1 MRLTYQYTF
10 IQWLL
15 FFFIYCFLGWV
26 WESCY
31 VSIKKRE
38 WINRGF
44 LHGPMLPIYGS
55 GAIIVLLCTIGVR
68 DQVILIFIFGM
79 TGATILEY
87 VTGACMERL
96 FRVRYWDYS
105 HMPLNL
111 KGYICLP
118 VSLGWG
124 VFSVLLVRVIHVPI
138 ENAVLQIPERIAEAV
153 TVLCSSAFAAD
164 FTLSFG
170 EAMDLRDMLIR
181 LSDSNEKIQR
191 LQKRLEV
198 VSAFAEDGLMQYQ
211 MKREERKMSRKEF
224 LEGMIERQRENR
236 RMMLVELIDRVNES
250 IDAGLE
256 KREELQKIKTQIEQ
270 EFKNIGSLTNR
281 AARRSARLLHRNP
294 NTVSK
299 KYAEALKQVQ
309 EMLKKKKQDTD

>member
-1 MRLTYQYTF
+1 MTYQYTF

-55 GAIIVLLCTIGVR
+55 GAIIVLICTIGVR
-68 DQVILIFIFGM
+68 DQIVLTFLFGM

-87 VTGACMERL
+87 VTGVCMERL

-124 VFSVLLVRVIHVPI
+124 AFSVLLVRVIHVPI
-138 ENAVLQIPERIAEAV
+138 ENLVLQIPERIAEV
-153 TVLCSSAFAAD
+153 VSVVCSSAFAMD
-164 FTLSFG
+164 FTLSFS

-224 LEGMIERQRENR
+224 LERMIERQRENR

-299 KYAEALKQVQ
+299 RYAEALKQVQ
-309 EMLKKKKQDTD
+309 EMLKKKK

>member
-1 MRLTYQYTF
+1 MAYHYTF

-31 VSIKKRE
+31 VSAKNRE

-68 DQVILIFIFGM
+68 DQIVLTFLFGM
-79 TGATILEY
+79 IGATILEY

-124 VFSVLLVRVIHVPI
+124 VFSVLLMRVIHVPI
-138 ENAVLQIPERIAEAV
+138 ENLVLQIPERIAEV
-153 TVLCSSAFAAD
+153 VSVVCSSAFAVD
-164 FTLSFG
+164 FTLSFS

-224 LEGMIERQRENR
+224 LERMIERQRENR

-256 KREELQKIKTQIEQ
+256 KREELQKSKPQIEQ

-299 KYAEALKQVQ
+299 RYAEALKQVQ
-309 EMLKKKKQDTD
+309 EMLKKKK

>member
-124 VFSVLLVRVIHVPI
+124 AFSVLLVRVIHVPI
-138 ENAVLQIPERIAEAV
+138 ENLVLQIPERIAEV
-153 TVLCSSAFAAD
+153 VSVVCSSAFAVD
-164 FTLSFG
+164 FTLSFS

-211 MKREERKMSRKEF
+211 MKREEQKMSRKEF

-299 KYAEALKQVQ
+299 RYAEALKQVQ
-309 EMLKKKKQDTD
+309 EMLKKKK

>member
-1 MRLTYQYTF
+1 MTYQYTF

-153 TVLCSSAFAAD
+153 TVLCSSAFAVD
-164 FTLSFG
+164 FTLSFS

-299 KYAEALKQVQ
+299 RYAEALKQVQ
-309 EMLKKKKQDTD
+309 EMLKKKK

>member
-138 ENAVLQIPERIAEAV
+138 ENLVLQIPERIAEV
-153 TVLCSSAFAAD
+153 VSVVCSSAFAMD
-164 FTLSFG
+164 FTLSFS

-299 KYAEALKQVQ
+299 RYAEALKQVQ
-309 EMLKKKKQDTD
+309 EMLKKKK

>member
-124 VFSVLLVRVIHVPI
+124 VFSELLVRVIHVPI
-138 ENAVLQIPERIAEAV
+138 ENLVLQIPERIAEV
-153 TVLCSSAFAAD
+153 VSVVCSSAFAVD
-164 FTLSFG
+164 FTLSFS

-299 KYAEALKQVQ
+299 RYAEALKQVQ
-309 EMLKKKKQDTD
+309 EMLKKKK

>member
-1 MRLTYQYTF
+1 MAYHYTF

-31 VSIKKRE
+31 VSAKNRE

-55 GAIIVLLCTIGVR
+55 GAIIVLICTIGVR
-68 DQVILIFIFGM
+68 DQIVLTFLFGM
-79 TGATILEY
+79 IGATILEY

-124 VFSVLLVRVIHVPI
+124 AFSVLLVRVIHVPI
-138 ENAVLQIPERIAEAV
+138 ENLVLQIPERIAEV
-153 TVLCSSAFAAD
+153 VSVVCSSAFAVD
-164 FTLSFG
+164 FTLSFS

-198 VSAFAEDGLMQYQ
+198 VSAFAEDGLMQHQ

-299 KYAEALKQVQ
+299 RYAEALKQVQ
-309 EMLKKKKQDTD
+309 EMLKKKK

>member
-1 MRLTYQYTF
+1 MAYHYTF

-31 VSIKKRE
+31 VSAKNRE

-68 DQVILIFIFGM
+68 DQIVLTFLFGM

-124 VFSVLLVRVIHVPI
+124 VFSVLLMRVIHVPI
-138 ENAVLQIPERIAEAV
+138 ENLVLQIPERIAEV
-153 TVLCSSAFAAD
+153 VSVVCSSAFAVD
-164 FTLSFG
+164 FTLSFS

-224 LEGMIERQRENR
+224 LERMIERQRENR

-299 KYAEALKQVQ
+299 RYAEALKQVQ
-309 EMLKKKKQDTD
+309 EMLKKKK

>member
-1 MRLTYQYTF
+1 MAYHYTF

-124 VFSVLLVRVIHVPI
+124 AFSVLLVRVIHVPI
-138 ENAVLQIPERIAEAV
+138 ENLVLQIPERIAEV
-153 TVLCSSAFAAD
+153 VSVVCSSAFAVD
-164 FTLSFG
+164 FTLSFS

-299 KYAEALKQVQ
+299 RYAEALKQVQ
-309 EMLKKKKQDTD
+309 EMLKKKK

>member
-68 DQVILIFIFGM
+68 DQVILIFLFGM

-124 VFSVLLVRVIHVPI
+124 VFSVLLMRVIHVPI
-138 ENAVLQIPERIAEAV
+138 ENLVLQIPERIAEV
-153 TVLCSSAFAAD
+153 VSVVCSSAFAVD
-164 FTLSFG
+164 FTLSFS

-299 KYAEALKQVQ
+299 RYAEALKQVQ
-309 EMLKKKKQDTD
+309 EMLKKKK

>member
-31 VSIKKRE
+31 VSAKNRE

-68 DQVILIFIFGM
+68 DQIVLIFLFGM
-79 TGATILEY
+79 IGATILEY
-87 VTGACMERL
+87 VTGAYMERL

-138 ENAVLQIPERIAEAV
+138 ENLVLQIPERIAEV
-153 TVLCSSAFAAD
+153 VSVVCSSAFAVD
-164 FTLSFG
+164 FTLSFS

-224 LEGMIERQRENR
+224 LERMIERQRENR

-299 KYAEALKQVQ
+299 RYAEALKQVQ
-309 EMLKKKKQDTD
+309 EMLKKKK

>member
-138 ENAVLQIPERIAEAV
+138 ENLVLQIPERIAEV
-153 TVLCSSAFAAD
+153 VSVVCSSAFAVD
-164 FTLSFG
+164 FTLSFS

-224 LEGMIERQRENR
+224 LERMIERQRENR

-299 KYAEALKQVQ
+299 RYAEALKQVQ
-309 EMLKKKKQDTD
+309 EMLKKKK

>member
-1 MRLTYQYTF
+1 MAYHYTF

-31 VSIKKRE
+31 VSAKNRE

-124 VFSVLLVRVIHVPI
+124 AFSVLLVRVIHVPI
-138 ENAVLQIPERIAEAV
+138 ENLVLQIPERIAEV
-153 TVLCSSAFAAD
+153 VSVVCSSAFAVD
-164 FTLSFG
+164 FTLSFS

-309 EMLKKKKQDTD
+309 EMLKKKKQE

>member
-124 VFSVLLVRVIHVPI
+124 AFSVLLVRVIHVPI
-138 ENAVLQIPERIAEAV
+138 ENLVLQIPERIAEV
-153 TVLCSSAFAAD
+153 VSVVCSSAFAVD
-164 FTLSFG
+164 FTLSFS

-198 VSAFAEDGLMQYQ
+198 VSAFAGDGLMQYQ

-236 RMMLVELIDRVNES
+236 RMMLVELIDRVNE
-250 IDAGLE
+250 AMENGLE
-256 KREELQKIKTQIEQ
+256 KKEELQKIKTQIEQ

-281 AARRSARLLHRNP
+281 AVRRSAGLLHRNP

>member
-138 ENAVLQIPERIAEAV
+138 ENLVLQIPERIAEV
-153 TVLCSSAFAAD
+153 VSVVCSSAFAVD
-164 FTLSFG
+164 FTLSFS

-270 EFKNIGSLTNR
+270 EFKNIGALTNR

-299 KYAEALKQVQ
+299 RYAEALKQVQ
-309 EMLKKKKQDTD
+309 EMLKKKK

>member
-138 ENAVLQIPERIAEAV
+138 ENLVLQIPERIAEV
-153 TVLCSSAFAAD
+153 VSVVCSSAFAVD
-164 FTLSFG
+164 FTMSFS

-211 MKREERKMSRKEF
+211 MKREERKISRKEF

-299 KYAEALKQVQ
+299 RYAEALKQVQ
-309 EMLKKKKQDTD
+309 EMLKKKK

>member
-153 TVLCSSAFAAD
+153 TVLCSSAFAVD
-164 FTLSFG
+164 FTLSFS

-299 KYAEALKQVQ
+299 RYAEALKQVQ
-309 EMLKKKKQDTD
+309 EMLKKKK

>member
-1 MRLTYQYTF
+1 MAYHYTF

-31 VSIKKRE
+31 VSAKNRE

-55 GAIIVLLCTIGVR
+55 GAIIVLICTIGVR
-68 DQVILIFIFGM
+68 DQIVLTFLFGM
-79 TGATILEY
+79 IGATILEY

-124 VFSVLLVRVIHVPI
+124 VFSVLLMRVIHVPI
-138 ENAVLQIPERIAEAV
+138 ENLVLQIPERIAEV
-153 TVLCSSAFAAD
+153 VSVVCSSAFAVD
-164 FTLSFG
+164 FTLSFS

-224 LEGMIERQRENR
+224 LERMIERQRENR
-236 RMMLVELIDRVNES
+236 RMMLVELIDRVNEY

-299 KYAEALKQVQ
+299 RYAEALKQVQ
-309 EMLKKKKQDTD
+309 EMLKKKK

>member
-1 MRLTYQYTF
+1 MAYHYTF

-31 VSIKKRE
+31 VSAKNRE

-55 GAIIVLLCTIGVR
+55 GAIIVLICTIGVR
-68 DQVILIFIFGM
+68 DQIVLNFLFGM
-79 TGATILEY
+79 IGATILEY

-138 ENAVLQIPERIAEAV
+138 ENLVLQIPERIAEV
-153 TVLCSSAFAAD
+153 VSVVCSSAFAVD
-164 FTLSFG
+164 FTLSFS

-299 KYAEALKQVQ
+299 RYAEALKQIQ
-309 EMLKKKKQDTD
+309 EMLKKKK

>member
-55 GAIIVLLCTIGVR
+55 GAIIVLICTIGVR
-68 DQVILIFIFGM
+68 DQIVLTFLFGM
-79 TGATILEY
+79 IGATILEY

-124 VFSVLLVRVIHVPI
+124 VFSVLLMRVIHVPI
-138 ENAVLQIPERIAEAV
+138 ENLVLQIPERIAEV
-153 TVLCSSAFAAD
+153 VSVVCSSAFAVD
-164 FTLSFG
+164 FTLSFS

-224 LEGMIERQRENR
+224 LERMIERQRENR

-299 KYAEALKQVQ
+299 RYAEALKQVQ
-309 EMLKKKKQDTD
+309 EMLKKKK

>member
-1 MRLTYQYTF
+1 MAYHYTF

-31 VSIKKRE
+31 VSAKNRE

-68 DQVILIFIFGM
+68 DQIVLTFLFGM
-79 TGATILEY
+79 IGATILEY

-124 VFSVLLVRVIHVPI
+124 AFSVLLVRVIHVPI
-138 ENAVLQIPERIAEAV
+138 ENLVLQIPERIAEV
-153 TVLCSSAFAAD
+153 VSVVCSSAFAVD
-164 FTLSFG
+164 FTLSFS

-198 VSAFAEDGLMQYQ
+198 VSAFAEDSLMQYQ

-299 KYAEALKQVQ
+299 RYAEALKQVQ
-309 EMLKKKKQDTD
+309 EMLKKKK

>member
-118 VSLGWG
+118 VSFGWG
-124 VFSVLLVRVIHVPI
+124 AFSVLLVRVIHVPI
-138 ENAVLQIPERIAEAV
+138 ENLVLQIPERIAEV
-153 TVLCSSAFAAD
+153 VSVVCSSAFAVD
-164 FTLSFG
+164 FTLSFS

-299 KYAEALKQVQ
+299 RYAEALKQVQ
-309 EMLKKKKQDTD
+309 EMLKKKK

>member
-1 MRLTYQYTF
+1 MTYQYTF

-68 DQVILIFIFGM
+68 DQVILIFLFGM

-124 VFSVLLVRVIHVPI
+124 AFSVLLVRVIHVPI
-138 ENAVLQIPERIAEAV
+138 ENLVLQIPERIAEV
-153 TVLCSSAFAAD
+153 VSVVCSSAFAVD
-164 FTLSFG
+164 FTLSFS

-299 KYAEALKQVQ
+299 RYAEALKQVQ
-309 EMLKKKKQDTD
+309 EMLKKKK

>member
-1 MRLTYQYTF
+1 
-10 IQWLL
+10 
-15 FFFIYCFLGWV
+15 
-26 WESCY
+26 
-31 VSIKKRE
+31 
-38 WINRGF
+38 
-44 LHGPMLPIYGS
+44 
-55 GAIIVLLCTIGVR
+55 
-68 DQVILIFIFGM
+68 
-79 TGATILEY
+79 
-87 VTGACMERL
+87 
-96 FRVRYWDYS
+96 
-105 HMPLNL
+105 MPLNL

-124 VFSVLLVRVIHVPI
+124 AFSVLLVRVIHVPI
-138 ENAVLQIPERIAEAV
+138 ENLVLQIPERIAEV
-153 TVLCSSAFAAD
+153 VSVVCSSAFAVD
-164 FTLSFG
+164 FTLSFS

-224 LEGMIERQRENR
+224 LERMIERQRENR

-299 KYAEALKQVQ
+299 RYAEALKQVQ
-309 EMLKKKKQDTD
+309 EMLKKKK

>member
-1 MRLTYQYTF
+1 MAYHYTF

-31 VSIKKRE
+31 VSAKNRE

-55 GAIIVLLCTIGVR
+55 GAIIVLICTIGVR
-68 DQVILIFIFGM
+68 DQIVLTFLFGM
-79 TGATILEY
+79 IGATILEY
-87 VTGACMERL
+87 VTGAYMERL

-124 VFSVLLVRVIHVPI
+124 AFSVLLVRVIHVPI
-138 ENAVLQIPERIAEAV
+138 ENLVLQIPERIAEV
-153 TVLCSSAFAAD
+153 VSVVCSFAFAVD
-164 FTLSFG
+164 FTLSFS

-299 KYAEALKQVQ
+299 RYAEALKQVQ
-309 EMLKKKKQDTD
+309 EMLKKKK

>member
-1 MRLTYQYTF
+1 MAYHYTF

-31 VSIKKRE
+31 VSAKNRE

-68 DQVILIFIFGM
+68 DQIVLTFLFGM
-79 TGATILEY
+79 IGATILEY

-138 ENAVLQIPERIAEAV
+138 ENLVLQIPERIAEV
-153 TVLCSSAFAAD
+153 VSVVCSSAFAVD
-164 FTLSFG
+164 FTLSFS

-299 KYAEALKQVQ
+299 RYAEALKQVQ
-309 EMLKKKKQDTD
+309 EMLKKKK

>member
-31 VSIKKRE
+31 VSAKNRE

-299 KYAEALKQVQ
+299 RYAEALKQVQ
-309 EMLKKKKQDTD
+309 EMLKKKK

>member
-124 VFSVLLVRVIHVPI
+124 VFSVLLMRVIHVPI
-138 ENAVLQIPERIAEAV
+138 ENLVLQIPERIAEV
-153 TVLCSSAFAAD
+153 VSVVCSSAFAVD
-164 FTLSFG
+164 FTLSFS

-236 RMMLVELIDRVNES
+236 RMMLVELIDKVNES

-299 KYAEALKQVQ
+299 RYAEALKQVQ
-309 EMLKKKKQDTD
+309 EMLKKKK

>member
-1 MRLTYQYTF
+1 
-10 IQWLL
+10 
-15 FFFIYCFLGWV
+15 
-26 WESCY
+26 
-31 VSIKKRE
+31 
-38 WINRGF
+38 
-44 LHGPMLPIYGS
+44 MLPIYGS

-124 VFSVLLVRVIHVPI
+124 AFSVLLVRVIHVPI
-138 ENAVLQIPERIAEAV
+138 ENLVLQIPERIAEV
-153 TVLCSSAFAAD
+153 VSVVCSSAFAVD
-164 FTLSFG
+164 FTLSFS

-198 VSAFAEDGLMQYQ
+198 VSAFAEDSLMQYQ

-299 KYAEALKQVQ
+299 RYAEALKQVQ
-309 EMLKKKKQDTD
+309 EMLKKKK

>member
-1 MRLTYQYTF
+1 MAYHYTF

-31 VSIKKRE
+31 VSAKNRE

-55 GAIIVLLCTIGVR
+55 GAIIVLICTIGVR
-68 DQVILIFIFGM
+68 DQIVLNFLFGM
-79 TGATILEY
+79 IGATILEY

-138 ENAVLQIPERIAEAV
+138 ENLVLQIPERIAEV
-153 TVLCSSAFAAD
+153 VSVVCSSAFAVD
-164 FTLSFG
+164 FTLSFS

-224 LEGMIERQRENR
+224 LERMIERQRENR

-299 KYAEALKQVQ
+299 RYAEALKQVQ
-309 EMLKKKKQDTD
+309 EMLKKKK

>member
-1 MRLTYQYTF
+1 MVYHYTF

-31 VSIKKRE
+31 VSAKNRE

-68 DQVILIFIFGM
+68 DQIVLTFLFGM
-79 TGATILEY
+79 IGATILEY

-124 VFSVLLVRVIHVPI
+124 VFSVLLMRVIHVPI
-138 ENAVLQIPERIAEAV
+138 ENLVLQIPERIAEV
-153 TVLCSSAFAAD
+153 VSVVCSSAFAVD
-164 FTLSFG
+164 FTLSFS

-224 LEGMIERQRENR
+224 LERMIERQRENR

-299 KYAEALKQVQ
+299 RYAEALKQVQ
-309 EMLKKKKQDTD
+309 EMLKKKK

>member
-1 MRLTYQYTF
+1 MTYQYTF

-124 VFSVLLVRVIHVPI
+124 AFSVLLVRVIHVPI
-138 ENAVLQIPERIAEAV
+138 ENLVLQIPERIAEV
-153 TVLCSSAFAAD
+153 VSVVCSSAFAVD
-164 FTLSFG
+164 FTLSFS

-198 VSAFAEDGLMQYQ
+198 VSAFAEDSLMQYQ

-299 KYAEALKQVQ
+299 RYAEALKQVQ
-309 EMLKKKKQDTD
+309 EMLKKKK

>member
-1 MRLTYQYTF
+1 MAYHYTF

-31 VSIKKRE
+31 VSAKNRE

-55 GAIIVLLCTIGVR
+55 GAIIVLICTIGVR
-68 DQVILIFIFGM
+68 DQIVLTFLFGM
-79 TGATILEY
+79 IGATILEY

-124 VFSVLLVRVIHVPI
+124 VFSVLLMRVIHVPI
-138 ENAVLQIPERIAEAV
+138 ENLVLQIPERIVEV
-153 TVLCSSAFAAD
+153 VSVVCSSAFAVD
-164 FTLSFG
+164 FTLSFS

-224 LEGMIERQRENR
+224 LERMIERQRENR

-299 KYAEALKQVQ
+299 RYAEALKQVQ
-309 EMLKKKKQDTD
+309 EMLKKKK

>member
-1 MRLTYQYTF
+1 MAYHYTF

-31 VSIKKRE
+31 VSAKNRE

-55 GAIIVLLCTIGVR
+55 GAIIVLICTIGVR
-68 DQVILIFIFGM
+68 DQIVLTFLFGM
-79 TGATILEY
+79 IGATILEY

-111 KGYICLP
+111 KGYICLS

-138 ENAVLQIPERIAEAV
+138 ENLVLQIPERIAEV
-153 TVLCSSAFAAD
+153 VSVVCSSAFAVD
-164 FTLSFG
+164 FTLSFS

-299 KYAEALKQVQ
+299 RYAEALKQVQ
-309 EMLKKKKQDTD
+309 EMLKKKK

>member
-55 GAIIVLLCTIGVR
+55 GAIIVLICTIGVR
-68 DQVILIFIFGM
+68 DQIVLTFLFGM

-87 VTGACMERL
+87 VTGVCMERL

-124 VFSVLLVRVIHVPI
+124 AFSVLLVRVIHVPI
-138 ENAVLQIPERIAEAV
+138 ENLVLQIPERIAEV
-153 TVLCSSAFAAD
+153 VSVVCSSAFAVD
-164 FTLSFG
+164 FTLSFS

-224 LEGMIERQRENR
+224 LERMIERQRENR

-299 KYAEALKQVQ
+299 RYAEALKQVQ
-309 EMLKKKKQDTD
+309 EMLKKKK

>member
-1 MRLTYQYTF
+1 MHAYHLS
-10 IQWLL
+10 QWLI
-15 FFFIYCFLGWV
+15 FFFIYSFIGWV

-55 GAIIVLLCTIGVR
+55 GAIIVLICTIGVR
-68 DQVILIFIFGM
+68 DQIVLTFLFGM

-87 VTGACMERL
+87 VTGVCMERL

-138 ENAVLQIPERIAEAV
+138 ENLVLQIPERIAEV
-153 TVLCSSAFAAD
+153 VSVVCSSAFAMD
-164 FTLSFG
+164 FTLSFS

-299 KYAEALKQVQ
+299 RYAEALKQVQ
-309 EMLKKKKQDTD
+309 EMLKKKK

>member
-31 VSIKKRE
+31 VSAKNRE

-124 VFSVLLVRVIHVPI
+124 VFSVLLMRVIHVPI
-138 ENAVLQIPERIAEAV
+138 ENLVLQIPERIAEV
-153 TVLCSSAFAAD
+153 VSVVCSSAFAVD
-164 FTLSFG
+164 FTLSFS

-299 KYAEALKQVQ
+299 RYAEALKQVQ
-309 EMLKKKKQDTD
+309 EMLKKKK

>member
-1 MRLTYQYTF
+1 MAYHYTF

-31 VSIKKRE
+31 VSAKNRE

-68 DQVILIFIFGM
+68 DQIVLIFLFGM
-79 TGATILEY
+79 IGATILEY
-87 VTGACMERL
+87 VTGAYMERL

-124 VFSVLLVRVIHVPI
+124 VFSVLLMRVIHVPI
-138 ENAVLQIPERIAEAV
+138 ENLVLQIPERIAEV
-153 TVLCSSAFAAD
+153 VSVVCSSAFAVD
-164 FTLSFG
+164 FTLSFS

-224 LEGMIERQRENR
+224 LERMIERQRENR

-299 KYAEALKQVQ
+299 RYAEALKQVQ
-309 EMLKKKKQDTD
+309 EMLKKKK

>member
-1 MRLTYQYTF
+1 MAYHYTF

-55 GAIIVLLCTIGVR
+55 GAIIVLICTIGVR
-68 DQVILIFIFGM
+68 DQIVLTFLFGM
-79 TGATILEY
+79 IGATILEY

-138 ENAVLQIPERIAEAV
+138 ENLVLQIPERIAEV
-153 TVLCSSAFAAD
+153 VSVVCSSAFAVD
-164 FTLSFG
+164 FTLSFS

-224 LEGMIERQRENR
+224 LERMIERQRENR

-299 KYAEALKQVQ
+299 RYAEALKQVQ
-309 EMLKKKKQDTD
+309 EMLKKKK

>member
-1 MRLTYQYTF
+1 MAYHYTF

-124 VFSVLLVRVIHVPI
+124 AFSVLLVRVIHVPI
-138 ENAVLQIPERIAEAV
+138 ENLVLQIPERIAEV
-153 TVLCSSAFAAD
+153 VSVVCSSAFAVD
-164 FTLSFG
+164 FTLSFS

-224 LEGMIERQRENR
+224 LERMIERQRENR

-299 KYAEALKQVQ
+299 RYAEALKQVQ
-309 EMLKKKKQDTD
+309 EMLKKKK